1 MAELKGSYK
10 EDFNKVKKYIE
21 KTAAKSSER
30 EDALEGLFQIYIEAQ
45 ENEEG
50 IFAVHRNS
58 SEEYAKEICESLP
71 EKKKADKNLF
81 F

>member
-30 EDALEGLFQIYIEAQ
+30 EE
-45 ENEEG
+45 
-50 IFAVHRNS
+50 VS
-58 SEEYAKEICESLP
+58 SKRGAMVPESLALMI
-71 EKKKADKNLF
+71 KSKMFFDFSSANISRALSKASLCER
-81 F
+81 